1 MRSFQKFYNLM
12 KEMQILLLPE
22 GDMDIWKNQKT
33 ANIDEAE
40 SRNEII
46 SEDKNEEINDEEE
59 KYVFTKD
66 LYLKINIPPAWT
78 NTDNHIILL

>member
-33 ANIDEAE
+33 ANIDEVE

-46 SEDKNEEINDEEE
+46 SEDKNEEINDEEK

-66 LYLKINIPPAWT
+66 LYLKINILPA
-78 NTDNHIILL
+78 

>member
-1 MRSFQKFYNLM
+1 
-12 KEMQILLLPE
+12 MQILLLPE

-33 ANIDEAE
+33 ANIDEVE

-46 SEDKNEEINDEEE
+46 SEDKNEEINDEEK

-66 LYLKINIPPAWT
+66 LYLKINILPA
-78 NTDNHIILL
+78 